1 MKVNTSHMVSSMS
14 KPRMQVCDLI
24 RRRSSRWVSQFLTF
38 DSLTV
43 SGPFCGV
50 APHGLEA
57 LQIHGFSPPSEWPMP
72 QGVESRAEC
81 GSCL

>member
-1 MKVNTSHMVSSMS
+1 MS

-43 SGPFCGV
+43 SGPFFWRGTTWLGGLANPWLFSAFRVAHASGGGEPGGV
-50 APHGLEA
+50 WKLSLMSLIG
-57 LQIHGFSPPSEWPMP
+57 
-72 QGVESRAEC
+72 
-81 GSCL
+81 